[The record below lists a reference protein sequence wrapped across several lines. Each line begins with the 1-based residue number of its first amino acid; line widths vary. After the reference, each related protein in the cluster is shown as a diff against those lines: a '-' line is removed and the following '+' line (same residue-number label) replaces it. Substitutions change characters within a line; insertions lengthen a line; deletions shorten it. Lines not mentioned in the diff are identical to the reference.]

1 MAASAWRTTC
11 LYDNL
16 GLLAVPPQFG
26 GTCDVNQSVN
36 ALVGCALP
44 TAGFLAG
51 GGLPAG
57 TGSGLKTFA
66 ISLTQ
71 RAATANFLP
80 PVQKLPYSETWNLG
94 IEHVFG
100 KKYTAEVRYVGTR
113 GIHLPVQ
120 QQLNVQPKVTSSLF
134 LPTFL
139 TTPDPATIAGLTHN
153 PGPDSGSA
161 AHYSGVLSSWFHERH
176 YLIPTLRPVHLP
188 WIADTAHPQLQQQP
202 ADAGGVHMEPCFRQ
216 LHG

>member
-1 MAASAWRTTC
+1 MAYDV

-36 ALVGCALP
+36 AGQCAFP
-44 TAGFLAG
+44 TSGFLAG

-57 TGSGLKTFA
+57 TGSGLKTFT
-66 ISLTQ
+66 SLADQ
-71 RAATANFLP
+71 RAASVNFLP
-80 PVQKLPYSETWNLG
+80 AVQKLPYTETWNLG

-100 KKYTAEVRYVGTR
+100 KKYTVEVRYVGTR

-120 QQLNVQPKVTSSLF
+120 QQLNVQPKVSSSLF

-139 TTPDPATIAGLTHN
+139 TTPDPATIAGLTTTLAQIQAQ
-153 PGPDSGSA
+153 PRIIPAYSA
-161 AHYSGVLSSWFHERH
+161 AGFVNGITSFQPYGQSIYHGLQ
-176 YLIPTLRPVHLP
+176 I
-188 WIADTAHPQLQQQP
+188 TAHPQLQQQP
-202 ADAGGVHMEPCFRQ
+202 ADAGGVHMEPRF
-216 LHG
+216 